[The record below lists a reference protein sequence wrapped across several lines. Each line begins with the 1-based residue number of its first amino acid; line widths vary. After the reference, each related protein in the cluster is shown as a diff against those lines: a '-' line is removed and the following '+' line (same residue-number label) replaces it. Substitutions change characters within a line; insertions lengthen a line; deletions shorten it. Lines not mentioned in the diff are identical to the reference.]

1 MQLTINSTMAFS
13 DLLRLLVTVL
23 CPVMSGAFFPLHSA
37 VASRIP
43 SKVALSGVVTGP
55 KGKPASSF
63 EDDLFLT
70 LKVIMDHDARSTTVS
85 KEQFLMQMQET
96 KKLPKS
102 LPPADVSVPYNAP
115 AQLAYEAT
123 DMSVPFE
130 EFEAKY
136 QEDVIQQVKAKTIV
150 GKSKSNLLL
159 SLCQGI
165 WSRAS
170 RFAGWLSPRGSA
182 LFRRL
187 CGATQK
193 IVWKIKLRGG

>member
-1 MQLTINSTMAFS
+1 MAFPN
-13 DLLRLLVTVL
+13 LLRLLVAVL
-23 CPVMSGAFFPLHSA
+23 APALSGAFSPLHSA

-63 EDDLFLT
+63 EEDLYLT

-85 KEQFLMQMQET
+85 KEQFLMQMQEVRKVPT
-96 KKLPKS
+96 S

-115 AQLAYEAT
+115 AQLAYET
-123 DMSVPFE
+123 SDKSVPFE

-136 QEDVIQQVKAKTIV
+136 QQDVIQQVKSKKNFV
-150 GKSKSNLLL
+150 KSKSTLLF
-159 SLCQGI
+159 SLCRSI
-165 WSRAS
+165 WSRVS
-170 RFAGWLSPRGSA
+170 QFAGSLSSRT

-187 CGATQK
+187 YGATQK
-193 IVWKIKLRGG
+193 ILWKIKLRGG

>member
-1 MQLTINSTMAFS
+1 MAFT
-13 DLLRLLVTVL
+13 DLLRFLVTVIF
-23 CPVMSGAFFPLHSA
+23 PAWSGAFAPLHSA

-63 EDDLFLT
+63 EEDLFLT

-85 KEQFLMQMQET
+85 KEQFLMQMQEAQ
-96 KKLPKS
+96 KVPKS
-102 LPPADVSVPYNAP
+102 LPPVDVSVPYNAP

-123 DMSVPFE
+123 DKSVPFE

-136 QEDVIQQVKAKTIV
+136 EQDVIQHVKAKKSV
-150 GKSKSNLLL
+150 LKSKSNLLL
-159 SLCQGI
+159 SLCRGI
-165 WSRAS
+165 WSHAS
-170 RFAGWLSPRGSA
+170 RLVASLSAQGGA
-182 LFRRL
+182 LLRKL
-187 CGATQK
+187 YGATQK

>member
-1 MQLTINSTMAFS
+1 MAFT
-13 DLLRLLVTVL
+13 DLLRLLIAVL
-23 CPVMSGAFFPLHSA
+23 FPVSSVAFAPLRSS

-43 SKVALSGVVTGP
+43 SKVVLSGVVTGP

-63 EDDLFLT
+63 EEDLFLT

-85 KEQFLMQMQET
+85 KEQFIVQMKEAHNI
-96 KKLPKS
+96 PKF

-123 DMSVPFE
+123 DKSVPFE

-136 QEDVIQQVKAKTIV
+136 EQDVIQQVKAKKRITE
-150 GKSKSNLLL
+150 SKSRLLL
-159 SLCQGI
+159 SLCRSI

-170 RFAGWLSPRGSA
+170 RFAASLSSQGGT
-182 LFRRL
+182 LIWRL
-187 CGATQK
+187 YGATQK

>member
-1 MQLTINSTMAFS
+1 MAFT
-13 DLLRLLVTVL
+13 DLLRLFVTL
-23 CPVMSGAFFPLHSA
+23 LIPASSGAFSPLHSA

-63 EDDLFLT
+63 EEDLFLT
-70 LKVIMDHDARSTTVS
+70 LKVIMDHDARSATVS
-85 KEQFLMQMQET
+85 KEQFLMQMQEAQ
-96 KKLPKS
+96 KVPKS

-123 DMSVPFE
+123 DKSVPFK

-136 QEDVIQQVKAKTIV
+136 EQDIIEQVKAKKTV
-150 GKSKSNLLL
+150 AKANVFL
-159 SLCQGI
+159 SL
-165 WSRAS
+165 SRSLRARAS
-170 RFAGWLSPRGSA
+170 RFAALVSSHGGA